1 MLPHHIPRRAHW
13 GKVAQIDRGS
23 PTTLLLG
30 LTTAPRAEHRWEQVG
45 PGAST
50 SPTSITRSNLDI
62 FQLFWRHW
70 IQLIQDYNHAFQS
83 MWGSQRAYVDPGGRR
98 GTTRWAVNQRSEPPQ
113 PRLLG
118 QTLIFFNYFESI
130 ELSWFRATIMPP
142 KVCEVVSAQKSIRA
156 GEDAGSGAIEQLQPS
171 ISPTP
176 FAESNL
182 HIFPEFLNR
191 WAGFDRLYNLRQRK
205 FCTRGHLVGVRG
217 RWPIDRGADGPASR
231 MRFGGGKLSL
241 SHLLRWSREACRK

>member
-1 MLPHHIPRRAHW
+1 MLPI
-13 GKVAQIDRGS
+13 
-23 PTTLLLG
+23 G
-30 LTTAPRAEHRWEQVG
+30 LTTASRAEHRWEQVG

-70 IQLIQDYNHAFQS
+70 IQLIQGYNYVSQS
-83 MWGSQRAYVDPGGRR
+83 MLSSQSAYVDPGGER
-98 GTTRWAVNQRSEPPQ
+98 GTTRWAVNQRSESPQ

-130 ELSWFRATIMPP
+130 ELGWFRATIMPP

-156 GEDAGSGAIEQLQPS
+156 GEDAGSWATEQSQPS

-176 FAESNL
+176 FAGSNL
-182 HIFPEFLNR
+182 HIFPEFLDR
-191 WAGFDRLYNLRQRK
+191 WAGPDRLYNLRQRK
-205 FCTRGHLVGVRG
+205 FFTRGHLVGVRG
-217 RWPIDRGADGPASR
+217 RWPIDRGAGGPASR
-231 MRFGGGKLSL
+231 MGFGGGKLSL
-241 SHLLRWSREACRK
+241 SHLPRWPREACRE